1 MCATPQIRFYSWGVL
16 RSMTGAAWGEARNA
30 GPARKKYISRV
41 ERTEKGE
48 VKESNFFH
56 CRDRRHLRNFSV
68 SLSLPFQHSPL
79 FGCGAA
85 SEQIKDE
92 RAEPNSFGVTVERDE
107 GGGRRGSE
115 GPFPSTLARR
125 ASRSKGHARN
135 KKRRAGESTPKS
147 KFQGKMETMRKSGIR
162 MHASAKSPCM

>member
-1 MCATPQIRFYSWGVL
+1 
-16 RSMTGAAWGEARNA
+16 MTGAAWGEARNA

-107 GGGRRGSE
+107 GEGGE
-115 GPFPSTLARR
+115 AQKGPFPQP
-125 ASRSKGHARN
+125 
-135 KKRRAGESTPKS
+135 E
-147 KFQGKMETMRKSGIR
+147 FQGIENDAKIGVITN
-162 MHASAKSPCM
+162 ANAKSPCILVQSSEKRLVHGLVKSFPALPCLFLPGPAGDLLSRICIPYF